1 MVEHYEKRGGFSL
14 SSVSIFPMNLFQVLF
29 GLSMNGWIL
38 IIIMLSLS
46 GAAFFIYYGA
56 KKSGQFEDVE
66 GIKYRML
73 FEEEEEWE
81 LND

>member
-1 MVEHYEKRGGFSL
+1 MKNKEGFSL
-14 SSVSIFPMNLFQVLF
+14 SSVSLFLNSFHIFQGLF

-38 IIIMLSLS
+38 VIIMVSLS

-56 KKSGQFEDVE
+56 KRNGQFDDVE

-81 LND
+81 YHD